1 MKPGRRGWL
10 ALSLVGLAFAASLT
24 SLGNG
29 FAYDDQFIIVT
40 NPRVHD
46 LAGAWRFFG
55 QTYWPPD
62 RGTGLYR
69 PLTVLLFA
77 GQWAV
82 GQGSPFL
89 FHLVNVLLYA
99 GLSALVFWC
108 ALALLPEGAAWLV
121 AALFAVH
128 PVHVEAV
135 GNVVGQ
141 AELTT
146 ALAVVLAVGLY
157 LRWRQAAPAAPL
169 SGGRVAGLGVLYLV
183 ACTTK
188 EHGIVLP
195 GLLLAA
201 EVTVLAAGAGGPWR
215 ARVRQL
221 RPLYLLLTLL
231 ALAFLVLRARVLRDV
246 SSDIQ
251 AMTLLPLTVGQRIL
265 TVLALAPEWIR
276 LLYWPIHLQADYS
289 PLEIDV
295 ATSLEP
301 AVVAGL
307 LIVGGL
313 LGLSWAVRRRN
324 PPLAFGMAWTAIAL
338 LPASNLLVA
347 TGQVLAERTMMLPS
361 VGALLAVG
369 ALAPAA
375 WAAIGPRSR
384 AAASLAL
391 GAIAVLLVAGT
402 LLSAR
407 RQRAWLSDEVVWT
420 RMVEDAPAS
429 YWAHW
434 VYGDWLFTHGRP
446 AEGERHMRLALVL
459 YPDNPYITLILAQ
472 RYQDNGFCV
481 PAVYKYQRVLHLRPR
496 WWAARLQM
504 ADCLLALGHSAWA
517 SRLIEAGLELGQGAA
532 ELEGFRNERL
542 IPAPRSSKR

>member
-1 MKPGRRGWL
+1 MSLPRHGWL

-29 FAYDDQFIIVT
+29 FAYDDNLAILI
-40 NPRVHD
+40 NPRVHTLTSPWD
-46 LAGAWRFFG
+46 AFALS
-55 QTYWPPD
+55 YWPVD
-62 RGTGLYR
+62 RGGGLYR
-69 PLTVLLFA
+69 PLTILFFA

-169 SGGRVAGLGVLYLV
+169 TARQVGGLGLLYLA
-183 ACTTK
+183 ACLTK

-201 EVTVLAAGAGGPWR
+201 EATVLAEAGPWR
-215 ARVRQL
+215 ARVRPL

-231 ALAFLVLRARVLRDV
+231 ALAFLAVRTRVLRDV

-251 AMTLLPLTVGQRIL
+251 AMTLLPLTAGQRVL
-265 TVLALAPEWIR
+265 TVLALAPQWVR
-276 LLYWPIHLQADYS
+276 LLYWPAHLQADYS

-301 AVVAGL
+301 AVVAGV

-313 LGLSWAVRRRN
+313 LGLGCAVRRRN
-324 PPLAFGMAWTAIAL
+324 PPLAFGAAWTAIAL
-338 LPASNLLVA
+338 LPTSNLLVA

-369 ALAPAA
+369 ALVPTA
-375 WAAIGPRSR
+375 WAAIVSRGR
-384 AAASLAL
+384 AAISLVA
-391 GAIAVLLVAGT
+391 AATAVLLVAGT
-402 LLSAR
+402 LSSAR
-407 RQRAWLSDEVVWT
+407 RQQAWLSNEVVWN

-446 AEGERHMRLALVL
+446 AEGERHMRFALVL

-481 PAVYKYQRVLHLRPR
+481 PAVYKYQRVLQLRPS

-504 ADCLLALGHSAWA
+504 ADCLLTLGHPAWA
-517 SRLIEAGLELGQGAA
+517 SRLIEEGIELGQGAA

-542 IPAPRSSKR
+542 IPAEGKTKR

>member
-1 MKPGRRGWL
+1 MNPGRRGWL
-10 ALSLVGLAFAASLT
+10 ALSVAGLALAASLT

-62 RGTGLYR
+62 RGSGLYR

-82 GQGSPFL
+82 GQGTPFL

-99 GLSALVFWC
+99 GLSALVFWL
-108 ALALLPEGAAWLV
+108 ALALLPAGAAWLV

-169 SGGRVAGLGVLYLV
+169 SGGRVAGLGLLYLV

-201 EVTVLAAGAGGPWR
+201 EATVLAGGEWR

-231 ALAFLVLRARVLRDV
+231 ALAFLALRTRVLRDV

-251 AMTLLPLTVGQRIL
+251 AMTLLPLTAGQRML
-265 TVLALAPEWIR
+265 TVLALVPQWVR
-276 LLYWPIHLQADYS
+276 LLYWPAHLQADYS
-289 PLEIDV
+289 PLEIEV
-295 ATSLEP
+295 ATSFDP
-301 AVVAGL
+301 AVVAGV

-313 LGLSWAVRRRN
+313 LGLGLALRRRN
-324 PPLAFGMAWTAIAL
+324 PPIAFGVAWTAIAL

-361 VGALLAVG
+361 VGALVAVG
-369 ALAPAA
+369 AIVPAA
-375 WAAIGPRSR
+375 WAAISSR
-384 AAASLAL
+384 GRGGIALA
-391 GAIAVLLVAGT
+391 AIAVALLLGAGT
-402 LLSAR
+402 LRSAG
-407 RQRAWLSDEVVWT
+407 RQQAWLSDEVVWNQ
-420 RMVEDAPAS
+420 MVADAPAS

-446 AEGERHMRLALVL
+446 AEGERHMRFALVL

-481 PAVYKYQRVLHLRPR
+481 PAVYKYYRVIQLRPG

-504 ADCLLALGHSAWA
+504 ADCLLTLGHPAWA
-517 SRLIEAGLELGQGAA
+517 SRLIDQGIELGQGAT

-542 IPAPRSSKR
+542 SPAPRSTNR

>member
-1 MKPGRRGWL
+1 LRPGGRGWL
-10 ALSLVGLAFAASLT
+10 ALSVAGLALAASLT

-29 FAYDDQFIIVT
+29 FAYDDQFIIL
-40 NPRVHD
+40 NNAGIHD
-46 LAGAWRFFG
+46 LSGAWRFFG
-55 QTYWPPD
+55 QSYWPPD

-77 GQWAV
+77 VQWAV

-121 AALFAVH
+121 AALCAVH

-157 LRWRQAAPAAPL
+157 LRWRLAAPEAPL
-169 SGGRVAGLGVLYLV
+169 SGRRVGLLGLLYLA

-201 EVTVLAAGAGGPWR
+201 EATVLAAGPPWR

-221 RPLYLLLTLL
+221 RPLYLLLALL
-231 ALAFLVLRARVLRDV
+231 ALAFLAVRTSVLRDV
-246 SSDIQ
+246 ASDIQ
-251 AMTLLPLTVGQRIL
+251 AMSLLPLTVGQRVL
-265 TVLALAPEWIR
+265 TVLALAPEWLR
-276 LLYWPIHLQADYS
+276 LLFWPAHLQADYS
-289 PLEIDV
+289 PLETEV
-295 ATSLEP
+295 ATTAGP
-301 AVVAGL
+301 AVIAGAL
-307 LIVGGL
+307 LILGV
-313 LGLSWAVRRRN
+313 LGLGAALRRRN
-324 PPLAFGMAWTAIAL
+324 PAFAFGVAWLAVAL
-338 LPASNLLVA
+338 LPVSNLLVA

-361 VGALLAVG
+361 VGAMLMLG
-369 ALAPAA
+369 ALAVRAWGGLDQRRPPA
-375 WAAIGPRSR
+375 R
-384 AAASLAL
+384 
-391 GAIAVLLVAGT
+391 LLVATGLAA
-402 LLSAR
+402 LLAAGSLFSAL
-407 RQRAWLSDEVVWT
+407 RQRAWESDEVVWA
-420 RMVEDAPAS
+420 RMVEDAPSS

-481 PAVYKYQRVLHLRPR
+481 PAMYRYQRVLQLRPG

-504 ADCLLALGHSAWA
+504 ADCLLRLGHRAWA
-517 SRLIEAGLELGQGAA
+517 SGLIERGIELGPGAV

-542 IPAPRSSKR
+542 GRAEDSRIH

>member
-1 MKPGRRGWL
+1 MGL
-10 ALSLVGLAFAASLT
+10 ALAASLT

-40 NPRVHD
+40 NPRVHQ

-55 QTYWPPD
+55 QTYWPPE

-69 PLTVLLFA
+69 PLTILLFA
-77 GQWAV
+77 VQWAV
-82 GQGSPFL
+82 ARGSPFV
-89 FHLVNVLLYA
+89 FHLLNVLFYA

-157 LRWRQAAPAAPL
+157 LRWRQAAPTAPL
-169 SGGRVAGLGVLYLV
+169 SRGRVAGLGLLYV
-183 ACTTK
+183 AACTTK
-188 EHGIVLP
+188 EHGVVLP

-201 EVTVLAAGAGGPWR
+201 EATVLVGAGGPWR

-221 RPLYLLLTLL
+221 GPLYLLLTLL
-231 ALAFLVLRARVLRDV
+231 AVAFLAARTRVLRDV
-246 SSDIQ
+246 SADIQ
-251 AMTLLPLTVGQRIL
+251 AMTLLPLTAGQRVL
-265 TVLALAPEWIR
+265 TVLALAPQWLR
-276 LLYWPIHLQADYS
+276 LLYWPAHLQADYS
-289 PLEIDV
+289 PLELEV
-295 ATSLEP
+295 TTSLEP
-301 AVVAGL
+301 AVLAGV

-313 LGLSWAVRRRN
+313 LGIGWAVRRRN
-324 PPLAFGMAWTAIAL
+324 PPLAFGVAWCAIAL
-338 LPASNLLVA
+338 LPVSNLLVA

-361 VGALLAVG
+361 VGALIAVG

-375 WAAIGPRSR
+375 WAAIGWRGR
-384 AAASLAL
+384 AAIPL
-391 GAIAVLLVAGT
+391 GAAVVALPLVAGT
-402 LLSAR
+402 LGSAD
-407 RQRAWLSDEVVWT
+407 RQLAWRSDEVVWEH
-420 RMVEDAPAS
+420 MVEDAPSS

-446 AEGERHMRLALVL
+446 AEGERQMRLALVL

-481 PAVYKYQRVLHLRPR
+481 PAVYRYQRVLQLRPA

-504 ADCLLALGHSAWA
+504 ADCLLTLGHRAWA
-517 SRLIEAGLELGQGAA
+517 SRLIEEGIEFGQGAV
-532 ELEGFRNERL
+532 ELEGFRNQRL
-542 IPAPRSSKR
+542 SPAETSTNR